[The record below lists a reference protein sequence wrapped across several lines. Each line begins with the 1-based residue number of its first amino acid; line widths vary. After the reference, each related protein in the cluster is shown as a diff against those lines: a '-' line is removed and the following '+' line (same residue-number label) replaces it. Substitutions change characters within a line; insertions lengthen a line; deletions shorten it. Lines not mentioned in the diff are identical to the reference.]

1 MRRRGNSPSR
11 ILYIKGHLL
20 EGSEDHLLIL
30 CMLLSS
36 LKGNKVKT
44 SACNAGDTGEE
55 GEIPGLERSPGGG
68 NGNLLQYS
76 CKEDPMDRGA

>member
-1 MRRRGNSPSR
+1 MGDNPDCV
-11 ILYIKGHLL
+11 IFFMFIHVIVC
-20 EGSEDHLLIL
+20 GSV
-30 CMLLSS
+30 
-36 LKGNKVKT
+36 LKE

>member
-1 MRRRGNSPSR
+1 MFIRVTVC
-11 ILYIKGHLL
+11 
-20 EGSEDHLLIL
+20 GSV
-30 CMLLSS
+30 
-36 LKGNKVKT
+36 LKE
-44 SACNAGDTGEE
+44 SACNAEDTGEE